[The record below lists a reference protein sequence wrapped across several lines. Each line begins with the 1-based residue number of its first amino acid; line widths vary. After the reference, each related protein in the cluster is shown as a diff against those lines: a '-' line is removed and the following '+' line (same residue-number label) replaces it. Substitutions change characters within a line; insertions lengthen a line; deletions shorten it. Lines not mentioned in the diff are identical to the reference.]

1 MPRSIF
7 WHRRTRTSE
16 PRQGRP
22 HILVVWQAG
31 SRIGS
36 SALDILTTSEPISQ
50 GALPHWMLCS
60 SRIGQ
65 TSDIICTR
73 EELQYLLRK
82 WHHRRSVSPTRGRM
96 HATDRDLA
104 KSCSDTSPI
113 AIFAPQEGPA
123 ASDREAGAS
132 VSAQRPAPIRLDSAV
147 QRLRNAQT
155 SLSTA
160 ATTLLNASAIFGQAS
175 RYAV

>member
-16 PRQGRP
+16 PRQGSP

-36 SALDILTTSEPISQ
+36 SALDILTTLEPISQ

-82 WHHRRSVSPTRGRM
+82 WHHRRHQPNRDFCPPRRASRLRQGGRCLCLCTTARANSPRLRGS
-96 HATDRDLA
+96 T
-104 KSCSDTSPI
+104 P
-113 AIFAPQEGPA
+113 P
-123 ASDREAGAS
+123 
-132 VSAQRPAPIRLDSAV
+132 QRPDQALNSSHHPS
-147 QRLRNAQT
+147 QRLCHLRPGLALR
-155 SLSTA
+155 SMSP
-160 ATTLLNASAIFGQAS
+160 
-175 RYAV
+175 